1 MAIIEKM
8 MFIDTSKC
16 IACKACQVACK
27 QWHSLPAE
35 TTSFTGSYQN
45 PPDFSS
51 GKTLTYVKF
60 TEHVDYYGKLRW
72 LFFKNQCRHCLRP
85 KCSQR
90 NPKGVK
96 RLKNG
101 IVLFNDGCTWQ
112 NVRLTLKEKK
122 YYDWKNLDDPAK
134 KPIAIELFVNSCPF
148 LVPGYSE
155 ELQRF
160 VKCDFCF
167 DRINGG
173 KTTACELTCP
183 VGAIKT
189 GDPKVLAKEATARYR
204 EVRSEYPDACLHNG
218 GFGKTSVVFLLTERP
233 GNYDYAPAR
242 GL

>member
-1 MAIIEKM
+1 MAITERL

-27 QWHSLPAE
+27 QWHSLPAD
-35 TTSFTGSYQN
+35 TTLFEGSYQN
-45 PPDFSS
+45 PPAFSENN
-51 GKTLTYVKF
+51 LTYVKF

-96 RLKNG
+96 RLKTG
-101 IVLFNDGCTWQ
+101 MVIFNTACTWE
-112 NVRLTLKEKK
+112 NVRLLNKAERAAYKLLTAEEDQKAYKIDK
-122 YYDWKNLDDPAK
+122 
-134 KPIAIELFVNSCPF
+134 FVNSCPF
-148 LVPGYSE
+148 LVPRYSE
-155 ELQRF
+155 NLKTF

-167 DRINGG
+167 DRINSG

-189 GDPKVLAKEATARYR
+189 GPAKDMAKEATARFR
-204 EVRSEYPDACLHNG
+204 KVKADYPEACLHNG
-218 GFGKTSVVFLLTERP
+218 GFGKTNVVFLLTESP
-233 GNYDYAPAR
+233 GNYDYSPAR